1 MLGQASNMVW
11 KSNTDSSS
19 NHGVSLWV
27 RNGGILCLSTG
38 ENGPCLWTPIPTPV
52 EQSTSTPKPKRRRI
66 ETTSITT
73 TTTTETTTK
82 IVPSKTS
89 SGWPDYLQ
97 PGPSRTC
104 EDTISV
110 GGRQD
115 CRTCTTSPENGGSY
129 WKQQCR
135 PRQQAVVP
143 TGSCENLDNDNRL
156 SCKRCYTSEQRTNW
170 KDDCSPAARA
180 GPSGDDGTNGKQCQD
195 IAQFR
200 QTCTR
205 CTWLD
210 NGRPQW
216 HEDCRWQ
223 K

>member
-1 MLGQASNMVW
+1 MLGQGLNIIW
-11 KSNTDSSS
+11 TSNTSGSS
-19 NHGVSLWV
+19 NLGASLWV

-38 ENGPCLWTPIPTPV
+38 ENGPCIWTPIPTPM
-52 EQSTSTPKPKRRRI
+52 EQSTSTPKPKSRRI
-66 ETTSITT
+66 VTTSTTT
-73 TTTTETTTK
+73 TTTTETTTTSTTTK
-82 IVPSKTS
+82 TVPLKPS

-104 EDTISV
+104 EDTISF

-115 CRTCTTSPENGGSY
+115 CRTCTTSTGNGGSY

-135 PRQQAVVP
+135 SRQQAVVP
-143 TGSCENLDNDNRL
+143 TGPCEDFDNENGL
-156 SCKRCYTSEQRTNW
+156 SCKRCYTSEQRTKW
-170 KDDCSPAARA
+170 RDDCSPAA
-180 GPSGDDGTNGKQCQD
+180 NGKQCQE
-195 IAQFR
+195 IVRFS

-210 NGRPQW
+210 NGRTQW
-216 HEDCRWQ
+216 HENCRWR